1 MKRLLILWLTLLLV
15 SYPLHTFASPT
26 QTINQQTTVS
36 YTMKERTP
44 LKATRHTKGKTVT
57 YVPANKVV
65 RILSAHGSWTK
76 IRYGQKQGF
85 VPTKQLKRNAQTMV
99 LRQTNS
105 QIDEYV
111 TQLRHPEDATAP
123 LVSKQVKG
131 NVTSYRFT
139 RLHHNRTTGGLRFF
153 SSSTELTV
161 DIQHAVDFNGPIEKE
176 VDLRNHFIDVISE
189 ALYGE
194 GTNEAAQLKQALLRL
209 AAYNEQHY
217 FKSMVSGEWGP
228 VHEESTLQIGRD
240 TYKVMSYHSYFS
252 LVHYQD

>member
-1 MKRLLILWLTLLLV
+1 MKRLVILLLV
-15 SYPLHTFASPT
+15 FLLASHPLYAFASPT
-26 QTINQQTTVS
+26 QTINEQTTVS

-44 LKATRHTKGKTVT
+44 LKATRHTKGKTVIH
-57 YVPANKVV
+57 VPANKGV
-65 RILSAHGSWTK
+65 RILSPHGSWTK

-85 VPTKQLKRNAQTMV
+85 VPTKQLKRHAQTTV

-111 TQLRHPEDATAP
+111 TQLGHPEDATAQF
-123 LVSKQVKG
+123 VSKHVKG
-131 NVTSYRFT
+131 NVTLYRFT
-139 RLHHNRTTGGLRFF
+139 RLHHNRTTGGLRFL

-161 DIQHAVDFNGPIEKE
+161 DIQHAVDFNGPLEKE
-176 VDLRNHFIDVISE
+176 VDLRNHFIDVISGT
-189 ALYGE
+189 LYGE

-217 FKSMVSGEWGP
+217 FQSMVSGKWGP

-252 LVHYQD
+252 LVHHQD